1 MGLKTSFCLV
11 RLLYTVNVEF
21 MKNAFIRKKTD
32 YSFVYPVVKR
42 GKDITTNAYV
52 LLISCK
58 MEKEKLIENL
68 SGII

>member
-1 MGLKTSFCLV
+1 
-11 RLLYTVNVEF
+11 